1 MQHFVQSKIAVTTTT
16 TTRTRLKT
24 RTRTRMRTMGNDD
37 GVLGLDPIGSDDGM
51 TSIFDTPKVSSLCAA
66 TR

>member
-1 MQHFVQSKIAVTTTT
+1 MQHFVQSKIAATTTT
-16 TTRTRLKT
+16 TATTT
-24 RTRTRMRTMGNDD
+24 STRTRMRTMGNDD

-51 TSIFDTPKVSSLCAA
+51 TSIFDTPKVSSLCVA

>member
-1 MQHFVQSKIAVTTTT
+1 VQHFVQSKIAATTTT
-16 TTRTRLKT
+16 TATTTSTRTS
-24 RTRTRMRTMGNDD
+24 TRMRTMGNDD

-51 TSIFDTPKVSSLCAA
+51 TSIFDTPKVSSLCVA